1 MNDTSMTDINP
12 DIPRNAVSV
21 YSQDSGMDD
30 FPVLKAF
37 QQYINDEQAKARKR
51 LVTMGIFF
59 SLLTGAVI
67 AIFVAMLVI
76 LSQRNQQLNDRLVE
90 FAMNDRNRQPTAPVV
105 VQSSPQPD
113 SAAIQA
119 LAAKLD
125 QMQRDLA
132 EREKKAQE
140 SAAKAAQAAKAA
152 AESEAA
158 KPKGP
163 TPEQI
168 EIARLKALLDVEK
181 QKAAAEQERRRQ
193 EELEAYRRKHY
204 PELYQPA
211 QKKPAEGMDTRTA
224 RKKPRSS
231 ATDEIDEVLDL
242 LDDDNAISYYDEE
255 DDSPSKSNSRSKP
268 VATRKPQQQAP
279 AETVEATETKKTK
292 EEAPSASEPYKI
304 PAEKPE
310 SSWRIPTE

>member
-37 QQYINDEQAKARKR
+37 QQYINDEHAKARKR

-140 SAAKAAQAAKAA
+140 SAEKAAQAAKAA

-168 EIARLKALLDVEK
+168 EIARLKALLDAEK

-211 QKKPAEGMDTRTA
+211 QKKPAEGMVTRND

-231 ATDEIDEVLDL
+231 AKDEIDEVLDL
-242 LDDDNAISYYDEE
+242 LDDDDAISYYDEE
-255 DDSPSKSNSRSKP
+255 DDSPSRPKSRSKP
-268 VATRKPQQQAP
+268 VAKKTQRQTP
-279 AETVEATETKKTK
+279 AETTETKEESETK
-292 EEAPSASEPYKI
+292 EEAPSASESYKI
-304 PAEKPE
+304 PVEKPANGA
-310 SSWRIPTE
+310 WRIPTE